1 MRSLA
6 LALSLCLFPV
16 ALAAQD
22 TVGSYAVRA
31 LGVTVGQLQVSGR
44 VTESAFAVKAQ
55 FTTSGLVGAVKGIR
69 FVMESHGAR
78 RGERFIPS
86 RYSEDMDTGSRESR
100 VQLVWKGGV
109 ARASG
114 SEVGDRGPYAVTD
127 AQQRGAV
134 DPLTAMFMV
143 LRDQPR
149 DGLCRMSQRIY
160 DGERL
165 TEIALTGRSEE
176 GETVTCTGLYRRVAG
191 YSPQK
196 LAEKSRFPLTVTYA
210 PAGDLMQMV
219 SVRADTT
226 YGPATIVRR

>member
-6 LALSLCLFPV
+6 LAIGLCLLP
-16 ALAAQD
+16 ASLAARD
-22 TVGSYAVRA
+22 TVGTYAVRA

-44 VTESAFAVKAQ
+44 VTDSAFAVTAQ

-69 FVMESHGAR
+69 FVMESRGAR
-78 RGERFIPS
+78 RGDRFIPS

-114 SEVGDRGPYAVTD
+114 SEVGEPGPYAVTD

-165 TEIALTGRSEE
+165 TEIALTGRSED
-176 GETVTCTGLYRRVAG
+176 GDTVTCTGLYRRVAG

-196 LAEKSRFPLTVTYA
+196 LAEKARFPLTVTYA
-210 PAGDLMQMV
+210 PEGDLMQMV